1 MWHKQKR
8 LWSIIYSRKGNEE
21 WISSTFPSITPMP
34 RASPLARSCPVGVWL
49 TRKPEYF
56 SSQHYASFCRNI
68 QVYILVRMIGH
79 RARGKLSVEEAS
91 SSWVVEGASSL
102 AEVAS
107 EVAACSLEDKVASSL
122 VEEVVP
128 GSRWEHRMAGIAAWE
143 ASVALVVEG
152 AGVVEGCS
160 TSVNRLDSKP

>member
-1 MWHKQKR
+1 M
-8 LWSIIYSRKGNEE
+8 
-21 WISSTFPSITPMP
+21 
-34 RASPLARSCPVGVWL
+34 
-49 TRKPEYF
+49 
-56 SSQHYASFCRNI
+56 
-68 QVYILVRMIGH
+68 VRMIGH

-102 AEVAS
+102 EEVAS

-152 AGVVEGCS
+152 VGVVEGCS